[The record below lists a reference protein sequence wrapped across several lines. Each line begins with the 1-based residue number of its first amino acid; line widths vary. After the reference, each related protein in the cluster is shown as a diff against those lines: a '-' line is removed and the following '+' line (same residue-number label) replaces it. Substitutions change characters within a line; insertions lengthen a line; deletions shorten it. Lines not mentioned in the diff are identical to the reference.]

1 MKIAYLILAHD
12 DPQQLLKLVNRLSLQ
27 DDWHIYI
34 HLDQKSDIRKFEKVQ
49 THPNVTM
56 TVNRHSI
63 FWGGWSMVEA
73 MKELINASNDSFDR
87 YIFMSGLDY
96 PIQSN
101 EKINQFFEAHSNE
114 EFIKTV
120 QLSGN
125 KIKYFS
131 NRTSYPWMLDDI
143 TSLKKIMNR
152 IFAKLPFPLQSSYLK
167 FNGNKYVIYGG
178 TNFIA
183 FTKEMF
189 KYFSH
194 QINGGELG
202 MALDRRLKNTFAPD
216 EIYFN
221 TLAQY
226 ANLNHKF
233 VVKGKLN
240 TPGLVNVRNLHF
252 FRYEGKYIKVWNNSK
267 SDLEEIRKAKLNGDL
282 FIRKVRS
289 NVSNEL
295 IDMFDKNTL

>member
-12 DPQQLLKLVNRLSLQ
+12 DPKQLLKLINRLSLQ
-27 DDWHIYI
+27 DDWRIYI
-34 HLDQKSDIRKFEKVQ
+34 HLDQKSDIRKFKNIQ
-49 THPNVTM
+49 SHPNVIM
-56 TVNRHSI
+56 TTTRHLI
-63 FWGGWSMVEA
+63 FWGGWSMVNA
-73 MKELINASNDSFDR
+73 MKELINATDDSFDR

-101 EKINQFFEAHSNE
+101 EEIDQFFEAHSNE

-131 NRTSYPWMLDDI
+131 NRTSYPWMFDNI
-143 TSLKKIMNR
+143 NSLKKIINH

-167 FNGNKYVIYGG
+167 FNGNKYIIYGG

-189 KYFSH
+189 QYFSQ
-194 QINGGELG
+194 QINGGQLG
-202 MALDRRLKNTFAPD
+202 LALDKRLKKTFAPD

-221 TLAQY
+221 TLAHY
-226 ANLNHKF
+226 SNLDHKL
-233 VVKGKLN
+233 VAKGKLN

-252 FRYEGKYIKVWNNSK
+252 FKYDDKYIKIWDNSD
-267 SDLEEIRKAKLNGDL
+267 SDLKEIKKAKSNGNL

-289 NVSNEL
+289 NISNEL
-295 IDMFDKNTL
+295 IDMFDENSL

>member
-27 DDWHIYI
+27 DEWHIYI

-56 TVNRHSI
+56 TINRHSI
-63 FWGGWSMVEA
+63 FWGGWGMVEA
-73 MKELINASNDSFDR
+73 MKELINTSNDSFDR
-87 YIFMSGLDY
+87 YVFMSGLDY

-101 EKINQFFEAHSNE
+101 EKIDQFFEAHSNE

-125 KIKYFS
+125 ENKYFS
-131 NRTSYPWMLDDI
+131 RKISYPWMFDNINLF
-143 TSLKKIMNR
+143 KKIMNHTFMR
-152 IFAKLPFPLQSSYLK
+152 LPFPLRNSYLNI
-167 FNGNKYVIYGG
+167 NGKKYIIYGG
-178 TNFIA
+178 SQFIS

-189 KYFSH
+189 QYFSH
-194 QINGGELG
+194 QINSGELG

-226 ANLNHKF
+226 AKLNHKF
-233 VVKGKLN
+233 IAKGKLN

-252 FRYEGKYIKVWNNSK
+252 FRYDGKYIKVWNNSE
-267 SDLEEIRKAKLNGDL
+267 SDLKEIKAAKLDGDL